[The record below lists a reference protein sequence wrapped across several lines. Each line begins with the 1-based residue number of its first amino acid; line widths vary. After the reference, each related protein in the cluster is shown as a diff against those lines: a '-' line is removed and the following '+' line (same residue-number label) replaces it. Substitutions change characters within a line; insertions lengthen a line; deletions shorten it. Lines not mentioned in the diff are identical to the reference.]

1 MRAAVAL
8 VLLALAASA
17 SGCWDSREP
26 NDLLYGLAV
35 GFDLDDEG
43 QYIAWVQF
51 ANPSAAGGS
60 GSQTTQGTPT
70 QPFWAYSGKGHSPAE
85 AVAAISPGL
94 SRNISLSHAEVLLVS
109 ERLAREGIG
118 PVVDYMSRNP
128 EMRLNVSTAVVDGDL
143 RTLMESEFPVDPI
156 PALSIRRMLT
166 KPQTVDPSPAAADL
180 LTLAIG
186 LRRPGSD
193 LILPVLKV
201 DEEGEGDGG
210 QESSGAGDETSGN
223 GGGQVDAGSRQG
235 KQPPKAPAEHIG
247 GAVFRGERMM
257 GFIDGHASRGTNYV
271 LGAAIAASFHVDSPR
286 GGGLSILVERTTA
299 KVIPSFDGERVSVL
313 IQVAAQGYV
322 EAKVSREG
330 GGGEGG
336 MEGLIGQKA
345 GGQRMSE
352 EEFNRSVR
360 SRIAQAMR
368 EDILKALAKSVEY
381 GSDFL
386 QLGNAVYRR
395 LYKVWQSGVGERWYQ
410 LLPEVDVE
418 VQVEVVLTHPGLVRE
433 E

>member
-1 MRAAVAL
+1 
-8 VLLALAASA
+8 
-17 SGCWDSREP
+17 
-26 NDLLYGLAV
+26 
-35 GFDLDDEG
+35 
-43 QYIAWVQF
+43 
-51 ANPSAAGGS
+51 
-60 GSQTTQGTPT
+60 
-70 QPFWAYSGKGHSPAE
+70 
-85 AVAAISPGL
+85 
-94 SRNISLSHAEVLLVS
+94 
-109 ERLAREGIG
+109 
-118 PVVDYMSRNP
+118 
-128 EMRLNVSTAVVDGDL
+128 
-143 RTLMESEFPVDPI
+143 
-156 PALSIRRMLT
+156 
-166 KPQTVDPSPAAADL
+166 
-180 LTLAIG
+180 
-186 LRRPGSD
+186 
-193 LILPVLKV
+193 
-201 DEEGEGDGG
+201 
-210 QESSGAGDETSGN
+210 
-223 GGGQVDAGSRQG
+223 
-235 KQPPKAPAEHIG
+235 
-247 GAVFRGERMM
+247 
-257 GFIDGHASRGTNYV
+257 
-271 LGAAIAASFHVDSPR
+271 
-286 GGGLSILVERTTA
+286 VERTTA